1 MTKKFNVTLFRLPWT
16 TSHFEDREKWFIGRE
31 SGMSYYTD
39 LGGEEAAEEAF
50 HLTNAPESLLT
61 DDQKEILSEQN
72 FKGPSLSTGDIVRV
86 ESVVRLRNN
95 AFPEYYL
102 CKSYGWEKYND
113 DPIQLLRHLI

>member
-1 MTKKFNVTLFRLPWT
+1 MTKKFNVTLFRLSWT

>member
-1 MTKKFNVTLFRLPWT
+1 MTKKFNVTLFRLSWT

-61 DDQKEILSEQN
+61 DDQKEILQN
-72 FKGPSLSTGDIVRV
+72 KTSKDL
-86 ESVVRLRNN
+86 
-95 AFPEYYL
+95 L
-102 CKSYGWEKYND
+102 C
-113 DPIQLLRHLI
+113 LLEILFE